1 MARPA
6 APAAPTKDAVK
17 AWDAAYSRLNADVDR
32 WATRLSAGQL
42 PLKAGEQARLNS
54 LTTAIQ
60 SLTPMPTGN
69 AQVIAAISEGSLAAS
84 KASLDASMDALPRH
98 VVGSAMDASKAF
110 GWTAVSDPVVA
121 AGIVN
126 GSVGQMTADWTK
138 LNVQIQNSLRTE
150 LATGAALGKGSVKT
164 AANIRSAL
172 DTQMSLGQYRSV
184 MISRT
189 VLAAAYDQATASTY
203 IAASKDGLIFGWEW
217 SAQVASY
224 RTCRICLELNGK
236 IFPAAEPT
244 YRHPNCR
251 CAMVPVL
258 TDTIDPKR
266 PPEFFQ
272 GSDEISLVTGKSGW
286 TTWTAKAKGSAK
298 PKPKPKPKV
307 PAGGDALQSK
317 IAEGQARLAGRR
329 VGDTVENAA
338 YEEFREKGMQG
349 FRDVTQNVRRE
360 TFTINKRLEKLTA
373 DMQKPGYVKKGNYQ
387 PLTDYDRLKELTE
400 IAAEN
405 VTQKIKFKQNY
416 PKKRVWDSELMDAD
430 LKIIEETGAAAREVV
445 NKAAT
450 DYVTK
455 NPIESLNAP
464 LNAWLDKN
472 PWYRGEDY
480 VKFAGELVDN
490 VGGVD
495 NLLMAV
501 GQTGADNAARIR
513 SVNKYIK
520 RFPEGQDWLDG
531 IENARA
537 VAARKIVA
545 DARGVDKTAK
555 VGVKSTAAEKKAKML
570 PKGYQPMAEEWMPQV
585 NDAFQLYPK
594 DWTDAFSKRN
604 PDLTVSRAKRAS
616 YYDPTQSLSLSWDSA
631 TVVKSAPG
639 RPVSSQISS
648 VATHEIGHG
657 MERAIPGLLDLEHAY
672 WRKRVNGSV
681 TDDTEIRHKKQDKAW
696 VATKIEDPTPNW
708 YTLKR
713 YSMREDIK
721 TDKGWDYQDY
731 QENVAYE
738 IFTTG
743 VQNVLGDGGMEY
755 LDASLFDF
763 TMGALLLL

>member
-17 AWDAAYSRLNADVDR
+17 AWDAAYSRLNADVDS

-251 CAMVPVL
+251 CSMVPVL
-258 TDTIDPKR
+258 TDTINPKK

-349 FRDVTQNVRRE
+349 FRDVNASVRRE
-360 TFTINKRLEKLTA
+360 TFTINQRLEKYTTGKA
-373 DMQKPGYVKKGNYQ
+373 TSNYKPA
-387 PLTDYDRLKELTE
+387 TDYDRLKALKEV
-400 IAAEN
+400 AEDN
-405 VTQKIKFKQNY
+405 VAQKIAFKKAN

-430 LKIIEETGAAAREVV
+430 LKMIEETGAAAREIVS
-445 NKAAT
+445 KAAT
-450 DYVTK
+450 DYVAK
-455 NPIESLNAP
+455 NPIENLNAP
-464 LNAWLDKN
+464 LNAWLEKN
-472 PWYRGEDY
+472 PFYRGEEY

-495 NLLMAV
+495 NLLMAL
-501 GQTGADNAARIR
+501 GQTGADNAARMR
-513 SVNKYIK
+513 SVSKYIK
-520 RFPEGQDWLDG
+520 QIPEGQDWLDG

-555 VGVKSTAAEKKAKML
+555 VGVKSTAAEKKARML
-570 PKGYQPMAEEWMPQV
+570 PKGYQPMAEEWMPQI

-594 DWTDAFSKRN
+594 KWTDAFSKHN
-604 PDLTVSRAKRAS
+604 PDLTVSRATRAS
-616 YYDPTQSLSLSWDSA
+616 YSESTQSLSLSWDA
-631 TVVKSAPG
+631 AKTVKVRGDRSG
-639 RPVSSQISS
+639 RRPVSAQINS

-657 MERAIPGLLDLEHAY
+657 MERSIPGLLDLEHAY
-672 WRKRVNGSV
+672 WRKRVKGSV
-681 TDDTEIRHKKQDKAW
+681 TNDTEIKHKRQDKAW

-713 YSMREDIK
+713 YFLGGEDVK
-721 TDKGWDYQDY
+721 TDKGWDYIDPQG
-731 QENVAYE
+731 NVAYE

-743 VQNVLGDGGMEY
+743 VQNVLGDGGMEF

-763 TMGALLLL
+763 TMGSLLLL